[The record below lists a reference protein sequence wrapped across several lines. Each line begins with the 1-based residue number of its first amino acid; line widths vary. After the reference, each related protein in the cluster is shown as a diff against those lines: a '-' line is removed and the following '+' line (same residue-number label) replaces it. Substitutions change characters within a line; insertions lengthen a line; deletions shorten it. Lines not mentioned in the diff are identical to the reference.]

1 MCRSSRWTNEGR
13 PEMRTSESHPPRA
26 RLPFW
31 RRLGW
36 RLSATILVLTAL
48 GILVS
53 GYLQYRAQEQWIRQS
68 LGSLLLNIAR
78 TGALLVDGDLHDKV
92 VREGRTDTPEYTQ
105 VWTQLRRIQEA
116 NQLADAVYTLSDI
129 NGDTAK
135 FAVVST
141 SRRAARD
148 FVPVGLGYKLA
159 PEIQPILRQ
168 VLATGVPGYT
178 GIYQSSSGTWITAF
192 APVRDAAHKPV
203 AVLDVD
209 FRADVYLSQLRAVKR
224 RLYLHSLVAALLALG
239 AGVAIARQ
247 ITRPVGEL
255 AAAARR
261 VVEGDLAAPVQVTAR
276 DEIGLLGN
284 VFHLMVDRLRVSH
297 RSMVDVLVRA
307 LESREGEPG
316 SLGRLARASAAI
328 AERLELSP
336 GQREAL
342 ELGALLHDIGD
353 IRTPEAV
360 LRKPAP
366 LTLEERLV
374 IQAHPAAGVE
384 VLEVVPLLTPALDV
398 VGSHHEHFDG
408 SGYPHGL
415 KAEEIP
421 VAARI
426 FAVVDA
432 LDAMTHDRPH
442 RVGRT
447 LPEALAILKEE
458 AGRQFDPKVVEVAL
472 AMSESRWAELLSV
485 PAGPATADRPPD
497 T

>member
-1 MCRSSRWTNEGR
+1 M
-13 PEMRTSESHPPRA
+13 PTSQPHWPRA

-31 RRLGW
+31 RRLSW
-36 RLSATILVLTAL
+36 RLGASVLLLTAL

-53 GYLQYRAQEQWIRQS
+53 GLLQYRAQEQWVRQS

-78 TGALLVDGDLHDKV
+78 TGALLVNGDLHQQVLAK
-92 VREGRTDTPEYTQ
+92 GRTDTPEYTEL
-105 VWTQLRRIQEA
+105 WAQLRRIQEA

-129 NGDTAK
+129 HGDKAR
-135 FAVVST
+135 FGVVST
-141 SRRAARD
+141 PGRESRD
-148 FVPVGLGYKLA
+148 FVPVGLPYHLA
-159 PEIQPILRQ
+159 PEIRPVLQQ
-168 VLATGVPGYT
+168 VLATGAPGYT

-192 APVRDAAHKPV
+192 APVRDASLKPV

-209 FRADVYLSQLRAVKR
+209 FRADVYLAQLRAVKR

-239 AGVAIARQ
+239 AGIVIARQ
-247 ITRPVGEL
+247 ITRPVNQL
-255 AAAARR
+255 AAAARH
-261 VVEGDLAAPVQVTAR
+261 VVEGDLAAPVQVSAR

-297 RSMVDVLVRA
+297 GSMVDVLVRA
-307 LESREGEPG
+307 LEAREGAPG
-316 SLGRLARASAAI
+316 SLGRLARASAAL
-328 AERLELSP
+328 AERLELSA

-360 LRKPAP
+360 LRKPGP
-366 LTLEERLV
+366 LTPEERLV

-384 VLEVVPLLTPALDV
+384 ILEVVPLLTPALDV
-398 VGSHHEHFDG
+398 VGSHHERFDG

-415 KAEEIP
+415 KGEDIP

-426 FAVVDA
+426 FAVVDT

-442 RVGRT
+442 RAARA
-447 LPEALAILKEE
+447 LPDALAEVKEQ
-458 AGRQFDPKVVEVAL
+458 AGQYFDPRVVEVAL
-472 AMSESRWAELLSV
+472 AMSESRWAELLGLLGSN
-485 PAGPATADRPPD
+485 PTADRPPVS
-497 T
+497 